1 MPSWL
6 SPALQHHASGLLPEV
21 SLQPWTAE
29 ASLQSLHGNCSLE
42 LEPASCVGFLVQV
55 EACFDQLNPEA
66 ALQELLQRCVGK
78 LNDLC
83 DMVGRS
89 LSNLERKVMIAL
101 ITIEVHNR

>member
-1 MPSWL
+1 M
-6 SPALQHHASGLLPEV
+6 
-21 SLQPWTAE
+21 QPWTSE
-29 ASLQSLHGNCSLE
+29 ASLQSYKVQGSWSTE
-42 LEPASCVGFLVQV
+42 VEPASCGTSLVQV
-55 EACFDQLNPEA
+55 EACFDQLKPEA

-83 DMVGRS
+83 DMVGRP